1 MIVTRLEETTGK
13 RIKIYLDD
21 TFAFV
26 LYPQDIKRYH
36 IAESR
41 EIGREE
47 LSAIYQETILRRA
60 RQKAM
65 KLLLR
70 MDYSE
75 YGMRQRLKRDLYPD
89 QAIQDT
95 ISFLYEYHYL
105 DDVRY
110 AEHYI
115 RAKGDSYGYAEL
127 RQRLLGQGID
137 TDTIQQVYADL
148 KLDEDGVLREQM
160 KKKLSGKQ
168 SLSEKERNRWIAYF
182 MRRGFSYRR
191 ITECMQALAIDFTYD
206 TFDYD
211 NL

>member
-1 MIVTRLEETTGK
+1 MIVTRLEETTKK

-21 TFAFV
+21 IFAFV

-36 IAESR
+36 IAESKD
-41 EIGREE
+41 IGSEQ
-47 LSAIYQETILRRA
+47 LSVIYRETILRRA
-60 RQKAM
+60 KQKAM

-70 MDYSE
+70 TDYSE
-75 YGMRQRLKRDLYPD
+75 YGMRQRLKRDLYPE
-89 QAIQDT
+89 QAIEDT

-105 DDVRY
+105 DDARY

-115 RAKGDSYGYAEL
+115 RAKCDAYGYAEL
-127 RQRLLGQGID
+127 KQRLLGQGLD
-137 TDTIQQVYADL
+137 ADTIQRVYADL
-148 KLDEDGVLREQM
+148 KLDEDDILRAQM
-160 KKKLSGKQ
+160 KKKLSGTQ
-168 SLSEKERNRWIAYF
+168 SLSEKEKNRWIAYF

-191 ITECMQALAIDFTYD
+191 ITECMRALRVNFTYD